1 MLVKALR
8 SRPEFSFVPV
18 IFLTALGTD
27 DDRIRGFRLGADD
40 YMPKPFRFEEL
51 DLRVAKTLKHRAA
64 LEQSARDAISGSHSA
79 PAADN
84 TRASSDPGISG
95 NLEQVG
101 LPSLLTLLE
110 MEKKSGIMVVRS
122 DSTVA
127 RLFMRDGRVVKAR
140 VDGSDDP
147 RNAECV
153 YLVLSWSTGSFEFV
167 PEAVDGDDE
176 VAASTTHLLM
186 EAARLQDEQSQL

>member
-1 MLVKALR
+1 
-8 SRPEFSFVPV
+8 
-18 IFLTALGTD
+18 
-27 DDRIRGFRLGADD
+27 
-40 YMPKPFRFEEL
+40 
-51 DLRVAKTLKHRAA
+51 
-64 LEQSARDAISGSHSA
+64 
-79 PAADN
+79 
-84 TRASSDPGISG
+84 
-95 NLEQVG
+95 
-101 LPSLLTLLE
+101 
-110 MEKKSGIMVVRS
+110 
-122 DSTVA
+122 
-127 RLFMRDGRVVKAR
+127 VVKAR